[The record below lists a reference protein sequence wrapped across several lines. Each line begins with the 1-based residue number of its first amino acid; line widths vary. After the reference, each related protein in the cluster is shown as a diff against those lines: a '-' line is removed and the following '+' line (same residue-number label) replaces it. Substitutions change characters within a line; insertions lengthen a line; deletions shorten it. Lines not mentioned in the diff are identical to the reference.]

1 MNSFIDIISAE
12 PVKDAD
18 GFVNHGDT
26 VLASVRAYFE
36 QKNST
41 EKWRNMS
48 QSSEVAIGFRAKKS
62 NGKYRYFWLYRV
74 VFGIPATNLQ
84 TKGDSITF
92 STPTIEGTVYR
103 RNKLDGNGKHP
114 WKSEVNEDDTSVP
127 ASVITGWYT
136 QVYEPTFAA
145 PVGGGE

>member
-1 MNSFIDIISAE
+1 MEHGQSAFAARPGLEGVSMSFGKMNSFIDIISVE

-48 QSSEVAIGFRAKKS
+48 QSSDVNALFRLRAIPGFELNNRHVIACEGKRYNIYSVENVKGRGMYLEVLA
-62 NGKYRYFWLYRV
+62 V
-74 VFGIPATNLQ
+74 C
-84 TKGDSITF
+84 D
-92 STPTIEGTVYR
+92 
-103 RNKLDGNGKHP
+103 DG
-114 WKSEVNEDDTSVP
+114 
-127 ASVITGWYT
+127 
-136 QVYEPTFAA
+136 
-145 PVGGGE
+145 

>member
-1 MNSFIDIISAE
+1 MEYGQPPSAARPGLEGVNMSFGKMNSFIDIISAE

-48 QSSEVAIGFRAKKS
+48 QSSEVNALFRLRIVPGLELNNRHVIACE
-62 NGKYRYFWLYRV
+62 GIRYNIFSV
-74 VFGIPATNLQ
+74 ENV
-84 TKGDSITF
+84 KG
-92 STPTIEGTVYR
+92 R
-103 RNKLDGNGKHP
+103 RMYLEVLAVSADG
-114 WKSEVNEDDTSVP
+114 
-127 ASVITGWYT
+127 
-136 QVYEPTFAA
+136 
-145 PVGGGE
+145 

>member
-1 MNSFIDIISAE
+1 MEYGQPPSAARPGLEGVSMSFGKMNSFIDIISAE

-48 QSSEVAIGFRAKKS
+48 QS
-62 NGKYRYFWLYRV
+62 N
-74 VFGIPATNLQ
+74 
-84 TKGDSITF
+84 
-92 STPTIEGTVYR
+92 
-103 RNKLDGNGKHP
+103 
-114 WKSEVNEDDTSVP
+114 EVNTLFRLRIVPGLELNNRHVIACEGKRYNILSVENVKGRGMYLEIL
-127 ASVITGWYT
+127 AVSANG
-136 QVYEPTFAA
+136 
-145 PVGGGE
+145 

>member
-1 MNSFIDIISAE
+1 MEHGQPPSAARPGLEGVSMSFGKMNTFIDVISTE

-48 QSSEVAIGFRAKKS
+48 QSSEVNALFRLRIIPGLELNNLHVIVCESK
-62 NGKYRYFWLYRV
+62 RYNIYSV
-74 VFGIPATNLQ
+74 ENV
-84 TKGDSITF
+84 KGRGMYLEVLAVSA
-92 STPTIEGTVYR
+92 
-103 RNKLDGNGKHP
+103 DG
-114 WKSEVNEDDTSVP
+114 
-127 ASVITGWYT
+127 
-136 QVYEPTFAA
+136 
-145 PVGGGE
+145 

>member
-1 MNSFIDIISAE
+1 MSFGKMNAFIDIISTE

-48 QSSEVAIGFRAKKS
+48 QSSEVNALFRLRIVPGLELNNHHVIACE
-62 NGKYRYFWLYRV
+62 GKRYNIYSV
-74 VFGIPATNLQ
+74 ENV
-84 TKGDSITF
+84 KGRGMY
-92 STPTIEGTVYR
+92 IEVLAV
-103 RNKLDGNGKHP
+103 NADG
-114 WKSEVNEDDTSVP
+114 
-127 ASVITGWYT
+127 
-136 QVYEPTFAA
+136 
-145 PVGGGE
+145 

>member
-1 MNSFIDIISAE
+1 MEYGQPPSAARPGLEGVNMSFGKMNSFIDIISVE

-48 QSSEVAIGFRAKKS
+48 QSSEVNALFRLRAILGFELSNRHIIVCESKRYNIYSVENVKS
-62 NGKYRYFWLYRV
+62 RGMYLEV
-74 VFGIPATNLQ
+74 LAVCA
-84 TKGDSITF
+84 
-92 STPTIEGTVYR
+92 
-103 RNKLDGNGKHP
+103 DG
-114 WKSEVNEDDTSVP
+114 
-127 ASVITGWYT
+127 
-136 QVYEPTFAA
+136 
-145 PVGGGE
+145 